1 MQLKT
6 FNNNWFKDHIRV
18 KGVKIHGDGK
28 EDVDETNSSLA
39 VRIESSNVKTDKI
52 LEFIIEEKS
61 DTFELKDETIAA
73 ININASLE
81 TDIEPENELTTNINS
96 DDSDIE
102 MSKFNVSTCIL
113 LVPLIISCS
122 SSKSASWSTSC
133 P

>member
-1 MQLKT
+1 M
-6 FNNNWFKDHIRV
+6 

-61 DTFELKDETIAA
+61 DTFELKDETINA

-102 MSKFNVSTCIL
+102 RSKFNVSTIL